1 MIFYNKNQEH
11 DRQFLELQTKLNFS
25 FWIASDAQHYF
36 ENCEKSINTYEY
48 EQLVKQFNLATGLV
62 QNIHIPS
69 SNMSLDHIK
78 CLNILKNFVLF
89 SIDELNFSK
98 PRLKDSESEDIYL
111 RNSIEFQ
118 ENFIRNYLPYLY
130 PNELESYMQKS
141 YLLFTKAFDFIDQT
155 ILTYEYKDYG
165 ERYKKNA
172 DKALHQLNLA
182 VLMVEQAIKDPF
194 VVEGILDECSIMG
207 LDNFSDQD
215 IETYTAEHFRFMK
228 LWKEFFL
235 AFEQSYKELYKKD
248 QDHEELNTEMLMLD
262 YQTRNYYGLINVNA
276 IKIHQF
282 MFEKMGVEL
291 PKIEIF
297 SHRTIKSP
305 IDYIQNKRFG

>member
-1 MIFYNKNQEH
+1 MIFYNKNKEH

-36 ENCEKSINTYEY
+36 ESYEKSINTYEY
-48 EQLVKQFNLATGLV
+48 EQLVKQFNLASEV
-62 QNIHIPS
+62 AKNIYIPS

-78 CLNILKNFVLF
+78 CLNILKNFVLD

-98 PRLKDSESEDIYL
+98 PSLKDSESEDIYL
-111 RNSIEFQ
+111 QNSIEFQ
-118 ENFIRNYLPYLY
+118 ENFTRNYLPYLH

-141 YLLFTKAFDFIDQT
+141 YLLFMKAFDFINQVS
-155 ILTYEYKDYG
+155 LTYEYKDY
-165 ERYKKNA
+165 EDRYKKNL

-182 VLMVEQAIKDPF
+182 VHLVEKAIKDPF
-194 VVEGILDECSIMG
+194 VIEGILDECSIMG

-215 IETYTAEHFRFMK
+215 IETYTGKHFRFME

-276 IKIHQF
+276 IKTHQF
-282 MFEKMGVEL
+282 MFEKMGMKL